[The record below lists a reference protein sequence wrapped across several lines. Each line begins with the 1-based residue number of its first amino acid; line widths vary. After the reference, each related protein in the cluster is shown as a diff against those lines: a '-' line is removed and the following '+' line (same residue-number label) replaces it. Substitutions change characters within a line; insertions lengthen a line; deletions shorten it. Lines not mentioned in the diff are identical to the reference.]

1 MYKYG
6 FLLAHFGN
14 SRYDDFIENE
24 IKQSFRKGFK
34 KLHRRNKMLRTRRT
48 PKDRAAFPTELP
60 SGLRIP
66 AGVSPETYASHRDVL
81 SVLLLRFMTSRL
93 RAMYQ
98 AYDGDLTLCL
108 VLGEIASRNTERFY
122 DERRG
127 YQPASFNGQKQYL
140 PCNALSISDVTG
152 IPRETVRR
160 KLAKLVDLGWIEK
173 TPDDMYVIT
182 DRIGTVFA
190 AFDDSQTY
198 DLMRT
203 SDQIKNVLQS

>member
-1 MYKYG
+1 
-6 FLLAHFGN
+6 
-14 SRYDDFIENE
+14 
-24 IKQSFRKGFK
+24 
-34 KLHRRNKMLRTRRT
+34 MLRTRRT

-127 YQPASFNGQKQYL
+127 YQPASFN
-140 PCNALSISDVTG
+140 
-152 IPRETVRR
+152 VRR

>member
-1 MYKYG
+1 MQ
-6 FLLAHFGN
+6 AD
-14 SRYDDFIENE
+14 SR
-24 IKQSFRKGFK
+24 GV
-34 KLHRRNKMLRTRRT
+34 RRR
-48 PKDRAAFPTELP
+48 
-60 SGLRIP
+60 
-66 AGVSPETYASHRDVL
+66 
-81 SVLLLRFMTSRL
+81 SVLCCGKQFHRGPSR
-93 RAMYQ
+93 
-98 AYDGDLTLCL
+98 
-108 VLGEIASRNTERFY
+108 AS
-122 DERRG
+122 DRRG
-127 YQPASFNGQKQYL
+127 YQPASFNGQRQYL

>member
-1 MYKYG
+1 
-6 FLLAHFGN
+6 
-14 SRYDDFIENE
+14 
-24 IKQSFRKGFK
+24 
-34 KLHRRNKMLRTRRT
+34 MLRTRRT

-122 DERRG
+122 DERRFL
-127 YQPASFNGQKQYL
+127 QWPKTVPALQRPFNFGRYRY
-140 PCNALSISDVTG
+140 PA
-152 IPRETVRR
+152 
-160 KLAKLVDLGWIEK
+160 
-173 TPDDMYVIT
+173 
-182 DRIGTVFA
+182 
-190 AFDDSQTY
+190 
-198 DLMRT
+198 
-203 SDQIKNVLQS
+203 

>member
-1 MYKYG
+1 
-6 FLLAHFGN
+6 
-14 SRYDDFIENE
+14 
-24 IKQSFRKGFK
+24 
-34 KLHRRNKMLRTRRT
+34 MLRTRRT

-108 VLGEIASRNTERFY
+108 VLGEIASRNTETASTTNAAAYSLHRSTSR
-122 DERRG
+122 DSTC
-127 YQPASFNGQKQYL
+127 PAT
-140 PCNALSISDVTG
+140 ALSISDVTG

>member
-1 MYKYG
+1 
-6 FLLAHFGN
+6 
-14 SRYDDFIENE
+14 
-24 IKQSFRKGFK
+24 
-34 KLHRRNKMLRTRRT
+34 MLRTRRT

-127 YQPASFNGQKQYL
+127 YQLASFNGQRQYL

-198 DLMRT
+198 DLLRT
-203 SDQIKNVLQS
+203 SEQIKNVLQS

>member
-1 MYKYG
+1 
-6 FLLAHFGN
+6 
-14 SRYDDFIENE
+14 
-24 IKQSFRKGFK
+24 
-34 KLHRRNKMLRTRRT
+34 MLRTRRT

-122 DERRG
+122 DE
-127 YQPASFNGQKQYL
+127 
-140 PCNALSISDVTG
+140 
-152 IPRETVRR
+152 
-160 KLAKLVDLGWIEK
+160 
-173 TPDDMYVIT
+173 
-182 DRIGTVFA
+182 IGRAHV
-190 AFDDSQTY
+190 
-198 DLMRT
+198 
-203 SDQIKNVLQS
+203 

>member
-1 MYKYG
+1 
-6 FLLAHFGN
+6 
-14 SRYDDFIENE
+14 
-24 IKQSFRKGFK
+24 
-34 KLHRRNKMLRTRRT
+34 MLRTRRT

-127 YQPASFNGQKQYL
+127 YQTASFNGQKQYL

>member
-1 MYKYG
+1 
-6 FLLAHFGN
+6 
-14 SRYDDFIENE
+14 
-24 IKQSFRKGFK
+24 
-34 KLHRRNKMLRTRRT
+34 MLRTRRT

-122 DERRG
+122 DERSG

-173 TPDDMYVIT
+173 TPGDMYVIT

>member
-1 MYKYG
+1 
-6 FLLAHFGN
+6 
-14 SRYDDFIENE
+14 
-24 IKQSFRKGFK
+24 
-34 KLHRRNKMLRTRRT
+34 MLRTRRT

-127 YQPASFNGQKQYL
+127 YQPASFNGDSTCPATPSRFRTL
-140 PCNALSISDVTG
+140 PAFLVKLSAVNSPSSST
-152 IPRETVRR
+152 
-160 KLAKLVDLGWIEK
+160 
-173 TPDDMYVIT
+173 
-182 DRIGTVFA
+182 
-190 AFDDSQTY
+190 
-198 DLMRT
+198 
-203 SDQIKNVLQS
+203 

>member
-1 MYKYG
+1 
-6 FLLAHFGN
+6 
-14 SRYDDFIENE
+14 
-24 IKQSFRKGFK
+24 
-34 KLHRRNKMLRTRRT
+34 MLRTRRT

-60 SGLRIP
+60 TGLHIP
-66 AGVSPETYASHRDVL
+66 AGVSPEVYASHRDIL

-127 YQPASFNGQKQYL
+127 YMPADAHGQRQLL

-160 KLAKLVDLGWIEK
+160 KLAKLVELGWIEK
-173 TPDDMYVIT
+173 TPEDMYVIT
-182 DRIGTVFA
+182 NKIGTVFA

-198 DLMRT
+198 DLMKT
-203 SDQIKNVLQS
+203 SERISNVLRS

>member
-1 MYKYG
+1 
-6 FLLAHFGN
+6 
-14 SRYDDFIENE
+14 
-24 IKQSFRKGFK
+24 
-34 KLHRRNKMLRTRRT
+34 MLRTRRT

-108 VLGEIASRNTERFY
+108 VLCEIASRNTERFY
-122 DERRG
+122 DKRRG
-127 YQPASFNGQKQYL
+127 YQPASFNGQRQYL

-203 SDQIKNVLQS
+203 SEQIKNVLQS

>member
-1 MYKYG
+1 
-6 FLLAHFGN
+6 
-14 SRYDDFIENE
+14 
-24 IKQSFRKGFK
+24 
-34 KLHRRNKMLRTRRT
+34 MLRTRRT

-127 YQPASFNGQKQYL
+127 YQPASFNGQRQYL
-140 PCNALSISDVTG
+140 PCNAFQFRTLPVSRVK
-152 IPRETVRR
+152 P
-160 KLAKLVDLGWIEK
+160 
-173 TPDDMYVIT
+173 
-182 DRIGTVFA
+182 FA
-190 AFDDSQTY
+190 VSSPSSLTWAGLKRLLTTC
-198 DLMRT
+198 T
-203 SDQIKNVLQS
+203 SSPTASAPSLPPLTTARLTI

>member
-1 MYKYG
+1 
-6 FLLAHFGN
+6 
-14 SRYDDFIENE
+14 
-24 IKQSFRKGFK
+24 
-34 KLHRRNKMLRTRRT
+34 MLRTRRT

-127 YQPASFNGQKQYL
+127 YQPDSFNCQRQYL

-203 SDQIKNVLQS
+203 SEQIKNVLQS

>member
-1 MYKYG
+1 
-6 FLLAHFGN
+6 
-14 SRYDDFIENE
+14 
-24 IKQSFRKGFK
+24 
-34 KLHRRNKMLRTRRT
+34 MLRTRRT

-122 DERRG
+122 VERRG
-127 YQPASFNGQKQYL
+127 YQPSSFNGQRQYL

-203 SDQIKNVLQS
+203 SEQIKNVLQS

>member
-1 MYKYG
+1 
-6 FLLAHFGN
+6 
-14 SRYDDFIENE
+14 
-24 IKQSFRKGFK
+24 
-34 KLHRRNKMLRTRRT
+34 MLRMRRT

-60 SGLRIP
+60 SMHIP
-66 AGVSPETYASHRDVL
+66 NGVSPQAYAAHREVL
-81 SVLLLRFMTSRL
+81 SVLMLRFMTSRL

-127 YQPASFNGQKQYL
+127 LQPRSPNAPEPQL
-140 PCNALSISDVTG
+140 LDCNALSISEVTG

-160 KLAKLVDLGWIEK
+160 KLAKLVDLGWIQK
-173 TPDDMYVIT
+173 TPEDMYVIT
-182 DRIGTVFA
+182 DKIGDVFA

-198 DLMRT
+198 DLMHT
-203 SDQIKNVLQS
+203 AEQISNVLQR

>member
-1 MYKYG
+1 
-6 FLLAHFGN
+6 
-14 SRYDDFIENE
+14 
-24 IKQSFRKGFK
+24 
-34 KLHRRNKMLRTRRT
+34 MLRTRRT

-127 YQPASFNGQKQYL
+127 YQPASFNGQRQYL
-140 PCNALSISDVTG
+140 PCNALSISDVSG
-152 IPRETVRR
+152 LPRESLPSSSTWVGLKRR
-160 KLAKLVDLGWIEK
+160 L
-173 TPDDMYVIT
+173 TT
-182 DRIGTVFA
+182 C
-190 AFDDSQTY
+190 
-198 DLMRT
+198 T
-203 SDQIKNVLQS
+203 SLPTASALSLPPLTTARHTI

>member
-1 MYKYG
+1 
-6 FLLAHFGN
+6 
-14 SRYDDFIENE
+14 
-24 IKQSFRKGFK
+24 
-34 KLHRRNKMLRTRRT
+34 MLRTRRT

-66 AGVSPETYASHRDVL
+66 AGVSPETY
-81 SVLLLRFMTSRL
+81 
-93 RAMYQ
+93 

-127 YQPASFNGQKQYL
+127 YQPASFNGQRQYL

-203 SDQIKNVLQS
+203 SEQIKNVLQS

>member
-1 MYKYG
+1 
-6 FLLAHFGN
+6 
-14 SRYDDFIENE
+14 
-24 IKQSFRKGFK
+24 
-34 KLHRRNKMLRTRRT
+34 MLRTRRT

-127 YQPASFNGQKQYL
+127 YQPSSFNGPRQYL

-203 SDQIKNVLQS
+203 SEQIKNVLQS

>member
-1 MYKYG
+1 
-6 FLLAHFGN
+6 
-14 SRYDDFIENE
+14 
-24 IKQSFRKGFK
+24 
-34 KLHRRNKMLRTRRT
+34 MLRTRRT

-60 SGLRIP
+60 TGLRIP
-66 AGVSPETYASHRDVL
+66 AGVSPETYASHREIL

-127 YQPASFNGQKQYL
+127 YQVAPNGQKQYL

-203 SDQIKNVLQS
+203 SEQIKNVLQG

>member
-1 MYKYG
+1 
-6 FLLAHFGN
+6 
-14 SRYDDFIENE
+14 
-24 IKQSFRKGFK
+24 
-34 KLHRRNKMLRTRRT
+34 MLRTRRT

-127 YQPASFNGQKQYL
+127 YQPASFNGQRQYL
-140 PCNALSISDVTG
+140 PCNALSISDVK
-152 IPRETVRR
+152 P
-160 KLAKLVDLGWIEK
+160 
-173 TPDDMYVIT
+173 
-182 DRIGTVFA
+182 FA
-190 AFDDSQTY
+190 VSSPSSLTWAGLKRLLTTC
-198 DLMRT
+198 T
-203 SDQIKNVLQS
+203 SSPTASALSLPPLTTARLTI

>member
-1 MYKYG
+1 
-6 FLLAHFGN
+6 
-14 SRYDDFIENE
+14 
-24 IKQSFRKGFK
+24 
-34 KLHRRNKMLRTRRT
+34 MLRIRRT

-60 SGLRIP
+60 TSLHIP
-66 AGVSPETYASHRDVL
+66 AGVSPEVYASHRNIL
-81 SVLLLRFMTSRL
+81 SVLMLRFMTSRL

-122 DERRG
+122 DDRRG
-127 YQPASFNGQKQYL
+127 YQASPVRGQKPALL

-173 TPDDMYVIT
+173 TQDDMYVIT

-203 SDQIKNVLQS
+203 SDQIKNVLSNNVSL